1 MDLSAALHNT
11 QIICRKF
18 FKILINTYRL
28 PVSVT
33 VYGSKNILL
42 VESIIQ
48 GGNLAM
54 SFYALGTTPLLGN
67 LKISSLT

>member
-54 SFYALGTTPLLGN
+54 
-67 LKISSLT
+67 